1 MTTQNYSFIPTS
13 LRDSAAKR
21 GYKGDIAKFVSQ
33 HLNDDN
39 QPLDALFEAFIY
51 ALENNESVHPFAI
64 VGFLQDIMNQSCWN
78 ARRLFNSNIVADD
91 INGAPWGCDAAERA
105 KEHVGMDIN
114 NEELLTVIDDD
125 FDQLYQLH
133 ALFLQ
138 NLKADMDN
146 TLCYFSR
153 SEKSE
158 IDDSWSVV
166 ATCETFGDAMDEMI
180 CITESLKAKSAEDM
194 RDQFKKFKQQRNVKA
209 A

>member
-1 MTTQNYSFIPTS
+1 MTIQNNSFIPTS
-13 LRDSAAKR
+13 LRDNAGRR
-21 GYKGDIAKFVSQ
+21 GFKGDLAKYILS
-33 HLNDDN
+33 HMNDDN
-39 QPLDALFEAFIY
+39 DPIDALFEAF
-51 ALENNESVHPFAI
+51 AESLENPNGFHPYSV
-64 VGFLQDIMNQSCWN
+64 VGSLQEIMDKSCWN
-78 ARRLFNSNIVADD
+78 ARKLFNANTKADD
-91 INGAPWGCDAAERA
+91 INAAPWGCDAAERA

-153 SEKSE
+153 SEKSD

-166 ATCETFGDAMDEMI
+166 ATCETFGDAMDEMT

-194 RDQFKKFKQQRNVKA
+194 RDQFKKFKQQRNAKA

>member
-1 MTTQNYSFIPTS
+1 MTIQNNSFIPTS

-78 ARRLFNSNIVADD
+78 ARRLFNANTVADD

-114 NEELLTVIDDD
+114 NEELLTTLDDD
-125 FDQLYQLH
+125 FDELYQLH
-133 ALFLQ
+133 VMFVQ
-138 NLKADMDN
+138 NLTADMDS

-153 SEKSE
+153 SQKSD

-166 ATCETFGDAMDEMI
+166 AKCESFNEAMDEMHS
-180 CITESLKAKSAEDM
+180 ITDSLRVQQAENL
-194 RDQFKKFKQQRNVKA
+194 RTTFNYIRQRRHEKVA
-209 A
+209 